1 MTAKRQAAALLWGGL
16 ALGFAAGCA
25 PPTAPPPTIGRAT
38 AIPSSAVKYGPADD
52 VWPPF
57 TAAGWSAPEMMPGP
71 INTAGAEDSPYP
83 THDGQAF
90 LFFFTP
96 DLNIP
101 AEKQLLD
108 GVTGLW
114 SASAIDGTWSEPTRV
129 WLAAPDEPALD
140 GCPFVLGDL
149 LYFCTIRVG
158 NLREIDLFRATLRDG
173 VWMDWQNAGRE
184 INLDLEAGEM
194 HMSASGSEIIFASR
208 RAGGF
213 GGYDLW
219 RAQKSANGWSPA
231 ENLGPG
237 VNTAADENRPALSPD
252 ERELWFDAPSLL
264 GRPGPAIYRS
274 RRTPEGAWGAAEEI
288 VSQFAGEPAFS
299 ADGQTLYFVHHYFTQ
314 DLSHMFEADIY
325 QTRRVVPAV
334 SP

>member
-1 MTAKRQAAALLWGGL
+1 MTAKRQAVALLWGGL

-25 PPTAPPPTIGRAT
+25 PRVAPAPTLGRAQ
-38 AIPSSAVKYGPADD
+38 AIPATAAKISPADD
-52 VWPPF
+52 AWPPLV
-57 TAAGWSAPEMMPGP
+57 AAGWSAPEPMPGP

-83 THDGQAF
+83 THDGQVF
-90 LFFFTP
+90 LFVFTP
-96 DLNIP
+96 DLNTP

-149 LYFCTIRVG
+149 LYFCSIRVG
-158 NLREIDLFRATLRDG
+158 NLREIDLYRAALRDG

-184 INLDLEAGEM
+184 VNLDLEAGEM
-194 HMSASGSEIIFASR
+194 HMSASGTEIIFASR
-208 RAGGF
+208 RADGF
-213 GGYDLW
+213 GGFDLW
-219 RAQKSANGWSPA
+219 RAQKTANGWSQP
-231 ENLGPG
+231 ENLGSG

-252 ERELWFDAPSLL
+252 ERELWFDAPSLRGL
-264 GRPGPAIYRS
+264 PGPAVYRS
-274 RRTPEGAWGAAEEI
+274 RRTPEGTWGTAEEI
-288 VSQFAGEPAFS
+288 VSQLAGEPAFS
-299 ADGQTLYFVHHYFTQ
+299 PDGQMLYFVHHYFTP
-314 DLSHMFEADIY
+314 DMSRMIEADIY
-325 QTRRVVPAV
+325 QSRRLGPTA

>member
-1 MTAKRQAAALLWGGL
+1 MTSKRQAAALLWGGL
-16 ALGFAAGCA
+16 ALGFAAGCT
-25 PPTAPPPTIGRAT
+25 PPIAPPPTIGRAT

-57 TAAGWSAPEMMPGP
+57 TAAGWSAPQPMPGP